1 MLLADGERTKELMP
15 LCGIKDASHVI
26 LDSACGSMNPTC
38 LFGTIS
44 LPGRHSIMSEKR
56 KIGVGLIGSGFMGK
70 AHALGFTTA
79 TRVFDLPFEID
90 LAVLADADAVLAERA
105 GKALGFRRASGNWRD
120 LLDDPEIDI
129 VDVTTPNTMHR
140 EMALAA
146 IAAGKHV
153 YCEKP
158 LAPTSAEAKEM
169 TDAAEAA
176 GLATQVGFNYLK
188 NPMLAL
194 AKDIIASGE
203 IGEIRTFRG
212 VHAEDYMADA
222 QAPWTWRLDPAGG
235 GGALADIGSH
245 ILATARYLVGPVSSL
260 MAEVATPIAE
270 RPVGAGT
277 SDSRMVEVD
286 DVARLFLKFECGAS
300 GSLEANWIA
309 TGRKMQHDFEIYGS
323 KGAILFT
330 QERLNELRI
339 YFTQDSTGRRGFRTV
354 LAGPEHE
361 PYGAFCVA
369 PGHQIGFNDLK
380 AIEVRDFL
388 HAVAGGPRKGPDFRE
403 GYEVQNLVDLA
414 YRSARERRWLTVE

>member
-1 MLLADGERTKELMP
+1 MSKKRT
-15 LCGIKDASHVI
+15 
-26 LDSACGSMNPTC
+26 
-38 LFGTIS
+38 
-44 LPGRHSIMSEKR
+44 
-56 KIGVGLIGSGFMGK
+56 IGVGLIGSGFMGK
-70 AHALGFTTA
+70 AHALGFATA
-79 TRVFDLPFEID
+79 SRVFDLPFEVD
-90 LAVLADADAVLAERA
+90 LAVLADANAALADRA
-105 GKALGFRRASGNWRD
+105 GTALGFRRSSGNWRD
-120 LLDDPEIDI
+120 LLGDPEIGIIDI
-129 VDVTTPNTMHR
+129 TTPNTMHR

-158 LAPTSAEAKEM
+158 LAPTSAAARDM
-169 TDAAEAA
+169 ADAAAAA
-176 GLATQVGFNYLK
+176 GVATQVGFNYLK

-194 AKDIIASGE
+194 AKDIITSGE

-245 ILATARYLVGPVSSL
+245 ILATARYLVGPVTSL
-260 MAEVATPIAE
+260 MAEVATLIAE
-270 RPVGAGT
+270 RPAGAGA
-277 SDSRMVEVD
+277 SELRAVEVD
-286 DVARLFLKFECGAS
+286 DIARLFLTFEGGAS

-309 TGRKMQHDFEIYGS
+309 TGRKMQHEFEIYGA

-330 QERLNELRI
+330 QERFNELQL
-339 YFTQDSTGRRGFRTV
+339 YLTGDGAGRRGFRTV

-388 HAVAGGPRKGPDFRE
+388 QAIAGGPRKGPDFHE
-403 GYEVQNLVDLA
+403 GYEIQKLVDLA
-414 YRSARERRWLTVE
+414 YRSAREKRWLTVE

>member
-1 MLLADGERTKELMP
+1 MDK
-15 LCGIKDASHVI
+15 K
-26 LDSACGSMNPTC
+26 
-38 LFGTIS
+38 
-44 LPGRHSIMSEKR
+44 

-70 AHALGFTTA
+70 AHALGYATA
-79 TRVFDLPFEID
+79 ARVFDLPFEVD
-90 LAVLADADAVLAERA
+90 LAILADADAALADRA
-105 GKALGFRRASGNWRD
+105 SRALGFRRSSGNWRD
-120 LLDDPEIDI
+120 LLGDPEIDI
-129 VDVTTPNTMHR
+129 IDITTPNTLHR

-158 LAPTSAEAKEM
+158 LAPTAAEAKDM
-169 TDAAEAA
+169 ADAAAAA

-194 AKDIIASGE
+194 AKDMIASGE

-245 ILATARYLVGPVSSL
+245 ILATARYLVGPIASL
-260 MAEVATPIAE
+260 MAEVDTQIAT
-270 RPVGAGT
+270 RPVSVGASQVRT
-277 SDSRMVEVD
+277 VEVD
-286 DVARLFLKFECGAS
+286 DVARLFLKFEGGAS
-300 GSLEANWIA
+300 GSIEANWIA

-330 QERLNELRI
+330 QERFNEIQI
-339 YFTQDSTGRRGFRTV
+339 YFTADRTGRRGFRTV
-354 LAGPEHE
+354 VAGPEHE

-388 HAVAGGPRKGPDFRE
+388 HAVAGGPQKGPDFRE
-403 GYEVQNLVDLA
+403 GYEIQKLVDLA
-414 YRSARERRWLTVE
+414 YRSAREKRWLTA

>member
-1 MLLADGERTKELMP
+1 MTA
-15 LCGIKDASHVI
+15 
-26 LDSACGSMNPTC
+26 
-38 LFGTIS
+38 
-44 LPGRHSIMSEKR
+44 KR

-70 AHALGFTTA
+70 AHAVGFATA
-79 TRVFDLPFEID
+79 ARVFDLPFEVD
-90 LAVLADADAVLAERA
+90 LAVLADANAALADRA
-105 GKALGFRRASGNWRD
+105 GKALGFQRSTGNWRD
-120 LLDDPEIDI
+120 LFDDPEIGIIDI
-129 VDVTTPNTMHR
+129 TTPNTLHR

-158 LAPTSAEAKEM
+158 LAPTAAEAKEM
-169 TDAAEAA
+169 ADAAAKA
-176 GLATQVGFNYLK
+176 GVATQVGFNYLK

-222 QAPWTWRLDPAGG
+222 EAPWTWRLDPAGG

-260 MAEVATPIAE
+260 MAEVNTLITK
-270 RPVGAGT
+270 RPVSAGA
-277 SDSRMVEVD
+277 SELRRVEVE
-286 DVARLFLKFECGAS
+286 DVARLFLTFAGGAS
-300 GSLEANWIA
+300 GSLEANWAA
-309 TGRKMQHDFEIYGS
+309 TGQKMQHDFEIYGS

-330 QERLNELRI
+330 QERFNELRV
-339 YFTQDSTGRRGFRTV
+339 YYPGDRTGRRGFRTV

-388 HAVAGGPRKGPDFRE
+388 QAVADGPRKGPDFRE
-403 GYEVQNLVDLA
+403 GYEVQRLVELA

>member
-1 MLLADGERTKELMP
+1 
-15 LCGIKDASHVI
+15 
-26 LDSACGSMNPTC
+26 MND
-38 LFGTIS
+38 
-44 LPGRHSIMSEKR
+44 KR

-70 AHALGFTTA
+70 THALGFATA
-79 TRVFDLPFEID
+79 RRVFDLPFDID
-90 LAVLADADAVLAERA
+90 LAVLADANAALADRA
-105 GKALGFRRASGNWRD
+105 AKALGFRRSTGNWRD
-120 LLDDPEIDI
+120 LLSDPEIHI
-129 VDVTTPNTMHR
+129 VDITTPNTLHR

-158 LAPTSAEAKEM
+158 LAPTSSEAKEM
-169 TDAAEAA
+169 ADAAKAA
-176 GLATQVGFNYLK
+176 GLASQVGFNYLK

-194 AKDIIASGE
+194 ARDIIASGE

-245 ILATARYLVGPVSSL
+245 ILASARYLVGPVASL
-260 MAEVATPIAE
+260 MADVDTPIGL
-270 RPVGAGT
+270 RPVSAGAT
-277 SDSRMVEVD
+277 EVRRVEVD
-286 DVARLFLKFECGAS
+286 DVARLFLKFENGAT

-309 TGRKMQHDFEIYGS
+309 TGRKMQHDVEIYGS

-330 QERLNELRI
+330 QERFNELQV
-339 YFTQDSTGRRGFRTV
+339 YFVDDKRGRRGFRTIF
-354 LAGPEHE
+354 AGPEHE

-388 HAVAGGPRKGPDFRE
+388 LAVAGRPPKGPDFQE
-403 GYEVQNLVDLA
+403 GYEIQKLVELA
-414 YRSARERRWLTVE
+414 YRSAREKSWLTV